1 MKIIKIILISI
12 ISNIFCQRDKL
23 QIININNPNFQPKEI
38 ENLIFG
44 FNLMKHG
51 ASSPCI
57 GLNDHYI
64 DIFDQK
70 WDGYCEL
77 TKKGYLQLFKLGKIY
92 QQRYSRLLN
101 ISEPEPDINKVKSF
115 ASQANKTLM
124 SSNALFYG
132 MYIKNHTPI
141 EQQLIVPVR
150 NFKKSVGNELTP
162 IFYYTERKKCQTWK
176 KFVDNNLNKNS
187 GPINGRLMK
196 FYNSY
201 NKVFNLL
208 KNDIR
213 MINSNTLLEK
223 IDLMC
228 NAYISNYY
236 DDRYHNIKI
245 FKTLNFNEE
254 QFYNLYYD
262 CIEISLFRYINV
274 EYGEDGQKVPMIVL
288 SDLIYEM
295 IFYMDEIIKNP
306 DNTKFVT
313 YIGHDYTLAAMQ
325 VILEK
330 GFNIPPKMMNFASNQ
345 IFLLY
350 KDPENENENDIE
362 KRYTVKYFYNDQ
374 LSMITEY
381 ADFKKNLLKL
391 MKTENDLEFFCEGFK
406 PHDYIFLG
414 LSSAIII
421 LIFTIINTFC
431 YHRNTFVNKKKYMSL
446 DEESREKSIEIK
458 NN

>member
-124 SSNALFYG
+124 SSNALFHG

-431 YHRNTFVNKKKYMSL
+431 YHRNTFVNKKKIYVL
-446 DEESREKSIEIK
+446 G
-458 NN
+458 